1 MGLSLSSGRVV
12 ALLALMREL
21 AHTRDALAL
30 RGAIT
35 HHLLD
40 LFEADYLASYEWNAE
55 AGRFEAGVYLNM
67 DPANLARYEAY
78 YQYRDPITFKL
89 QARRQATA
97 VAEVMPQDQLVRTEF
112 FNDFLQRDGLWWGMN
127 VYAYDGARNVG
138 DIRLWRS
145 RRRENFGR
153 DDLRLLDDVGRAFAA
168 ALKSARA
175 LTGAGT
181 ARRLEPVSLADRF
194 GLTLREAEV
203 AALAAQ
209 GLGDAEIAERLAIGH
224 ATVRT
229 HLGRVFQKAGV
240 ASRSALAARLLGQ
253 DPDPWPHPQM

>member
-21 AHTRDALAL
+21 AHTRDTVAL

-40 LFEADYLASYEWNAE
+40 LFEADYLASYEWNPD
-55 AGRFEAGVYLNM
+55 AGRFEAGVYINM

-89 QARRQATA
+89 QARRHATA
-97 VAEVMPQDQLVRTEF
+97 VVEVMPQDTLVRTEF
-112 FNDFLQRDGLWWGMN
+112 FNDFLSRDGLWWGMN
-127 VYAYDGARNVG
+127 VYAYDGPRNVG
-138 DIRLWRS
+138 DLRLWRS
-145 RRRENFGR
+145 RRRDNFGR

-175 LTGAGT
+175 LTAAGT
-181 ARRLEPVSLADRF
+181 AKRLDADAFGERF
-194 GLTLREAEV
+194 GLTRREAEV

-209 GLGDAEIAERLAIGH
+209 GLGDAEIGERLGIGH

-229 HLGRVFQKAGV
+229 HLGRVFQKAEV
-240 ASRSALAARLLGQ
+240 TSRSALAACILG
-253 DPDPWPHPQM
+253 